1 MDAPSLLLELERRG
15 VELRAAGDR
24 LQVRPAEAVPPALMA
39 ELRAHR
45 PALLRQLAGTPVV
58 ADGLGGVKEARA
70 SLLAAE
76 VCTMRLEDFASVGLV
91 VEVWSE
97 RLGEEVIF
105 ASDNARVDP
114 GELRTVYRAH
124 ELRVLFGL
132 RDPRE
137 LRRIHEV
144 KSTFRGTIT
153 DASPAYVRT
162 TPA

>member
-45 PALLRQLAGTPVV
+45 PALLRQLAGVPAV

-76 VCTMRLEDFASVGLV
+76 VCAMRLDDFAHAGLV
-91 VEVWSE
+91 AEVWSE
-97 RLGEEVIF
+97 ILREEIVF
-105 ASDNARVDP
+105 ASDNALLDP
-114 GELRTVYRAH
+114 GEERPVYRSH
-124 ELRVLFGL
+124 ELWVLFGL
-132 RDPRE
+132 TDPRE

-144 KSTFRGTIT
+144 KRTFRGTIT
-153 DASPAYVRT
+153 DASPAYRWG
-162 TPA
+162 P